1 MNSVLLIIVSFIVTP
16 FFGFCQLKKINFS
29 SKESKG
35 ITVNDKRFLILWNKV
50 KFNHSNTIM
59 FCDSAIY
66 ERVNNSFVAYD
77 NVKINENDSLHIY
90 GDSIHYFG
98 NHEKAY
104 IYGNV
109 LVKSNRINLTTNTLI
124 YDQKLKIAY
133 YTNGAIVKDIEKGYE
148 IKSQKGIFNTQLQK
162 VFFRDNVQLDH
173 KDYKIISDSLV
184 YHTNTQKSDIIGN
197 AEIQTNKSSIFCNQ
211 GWFDSKNNKAS
222 FKKNVIIKSQNQLLY
237 ADSIFYNETSGIS
250 YAEGNVKIEDDSNNI
265 VIKGNYG
272 IYNEKI
278 DSMYVWKNA
287 SFSQINKSDTINIYA
302 DKFISFSDSIKRI
315 FICYNNAVID
325 GNLIQ
330 GDCDS
335 IFYNKTDSL
344 LKCIDKP
351 VIWMDEN
358 QISGEKLEFKIFEG
372 EIYKM
377 NVTDNSL
384 IITKKDSVHFDQI
397 KGNDINGFF
406 EKNELKIL
414 DVNDN
419 GQAIYYTLDESDSL
433 INEINIITC
442 ESMRIFIENNNI
454 EKIKFNKKPNGKT
467 EPLNNEKENLYLE
480 NFKVFPKK
488 TYQEKYLE
496 PNGESPKGN

>member
-1 MNSVLLIIVSFIVTP
+1 MKSIFLVLASIIVTSFS
-16 FFGFCQLKKINFS
+16 GLCQIKKINFS

-35 ITVNDKRFLILWNKV
+35 ITVNDKRLLILWNKV
-50 KFNHSNTIM
+50 KFNHRNTVM

-66 ERVNNSFVAYD
+66 ERINNSFVAYD

-98 NHEKAY
+98 NNEKAY

-109 LVKSNRINLTTNTLI
+109 LVKSNRINLRTNSLI
-124 YDQKLKIAY
+124 YDQNLKIAY
-133 YTNGAIVKDIEKGYE
+133 YNNGANVKDNEKGYE
-148 IKSQKGIFNTQLQK
+148 IKSQKGVYNTQLQN
-162 VFFRDNVQLDH
+162 VFFRKNVHLIH
-173 KDYKIISDSLV
+173 KDYDIISDSLI
-184 YHTNTQKSDIIGN
+184 YHTITQKSNIIGN
-197 AEIQTNKSSIFCNQ
+197 AEIQTKKSSIFCNK

-222 FKKNVIIKSQNQLLY
+222 FKKNIIVKSQNQLLY
-237 ADSIFYNETSGIS
+237 ADSIFYNETSGLL
-250 YAEGNVKIEDDSNNI
+250 YAEGNVKIKDDTNDI
-265 VIKGNYG
+265 IIEGDYG

-278 DSMYVWKNA
+278 DSIYVWGNA
-287 SFSQINKSDTINIYA
+287 SFSQFNKSDTINIFA
-302 DKFISFSDSIKRI
+302 DKFISFLDSNNRI

-344 LKCIDKP
+344 LKCVNKP
-351 VIWMDEN
+351 VIWMDAN

-372 EIYKM
+372 EIFNM
-377 NVTDNSL
+377 NVTNNSM
-384 IITKKDSVHFDQI
+384 IITKKDSIHYDQI
-397 KGNDINGFF
+397 KGDDINGFF
-406 EKNELKIL
+406 DKNELKIL
-414 DVNDN
+414 DINNN
-419 GQAIYYTLDESDSL
+419 GRAIYYSLDESDSL
-433 INEINIITC
+433 INEINNISC

-467 EPLNNEKENLYLE
+467 EPINNKKESQYLE
-480 NFKVFPKK
+480 DFKVFPKK

-496 PNGESPKGN
+496 ASGESPKGI

>member
-1 MNSVLLIIVSFIVTP
+1 MKSILLIIVSFIITSLSCY
-16 FFGFCQLKKINFS
+16 CQLKKINFS

-35 ITVNDKRFLILWNKV
+35 ITIKDKRFLILWNKV
-50 KFNHSNTIM
+50 KFNHNNTMM

-66 ERVNNSFVAYD
+66 ERVNNSFVAYN

-90 GDSIHYFG
+90 GDSVHYFG
-98 NHEKAY
+98 NDEKAY

-109 LVKSNRINLTTNTLI
+109 LVKSNRINLKTNSLI
-124 YDQKLKIAY
+124 YDQNLKIAY
-133 YTNGAIVKDIEKGYE
+133 YTNGATVKDIEKGYK
-148 IKSQKGIFNTQLQK
+148 IKSQKGVFNTQLRN
-162 VFFRDNVQLDH
+162 VFFRVNVQLVH

-197 AEIQTNKSSIFCNQ
+197 AEIQTEKSSIFCSK

-222 FKKNVIIKSQNQLLY
+222 FKKNIIIKSKNQILY
-237 ADSIFYNETSGIS
+237 ADSLFYNEASGLS
-250 YAEGNVKIEDDSNNI
+250 YAEGNVKIEDDSNEI
-265 VIKGNYG
+265 VIRGGYG

-278 DSMYVWKNA
+278 DSVYVWEYA
-287 SFSQINKSDTINIYA
+287 SFSQFNKSDTINIYA
-302 DKFISFSDSIKRI
+302 DKFISYLDSTQRI

-358 QISGEKLEFKIFEG
+358 QISGENLEFKIFEG
-372 EIYKM
+372 KIFNM
-377 NVTDNSL
+377 NVTDNSM
-384 IITKKDSVHFDQI
+384 IVTRKDSVHFDQI
-397 KGNDINGFF
+397 KGNNIYGFF
-406 EKNELKIL
+406 KKNELKIL

-419 GQAIYYTLDESDSL
+419 GQAIYYSLDESDSL
-433 INEINIITC
+433 INEINNISC

-467 EPLNNEKENLYLE
+467 EPINNKDENLYLE

-488 TYQEKYLE
+488 TYQEKYLK
-496 PNGESPKGN
+496 PSGESSKDN

>member
-1 MNSVLLIIVSFIVTP
+1 
-16 FFGFCQLKKINFS
+16 
-29 SKESKG
+29 
-35 ITVNDKRFLILWNKV
+35 
-50 KFNHSNTIM
+50 
-59 FCDSAIY
+59 
-66 ERVNNSFVAYD
+66 
-77 NVKINENDSLHIY
+77 
-90 GDSIHYFG
+90 
-98 NHEKAY
+98 
-104 IYGNV
+104 
-109 LVKSNRINLTTNTLI
+109 
-124 YDQKLKIAY
+124 
-133 YTNGAIVKDIEKGYE
+133 
-148 IKSQKGIFNTQLQK
+148 
-162 VFFRDNVQLDH
+162 
-173 KDYKIISDSLV
+173 
-184 YHTNTQKSDIIGN
+184 
-197 AEIQTNKSSIFCNQ
+197 
-211 GWFDSKNNKAS
+211 
-222 FKKNVIIKSQNQLLY
+222 
-237 ADSIFYNETSGIS
+237 
-250 YAEGNVKIEDDSNNI
+250 
-265 VIKGNYG
+265 
-272 IYNEKI
+272 
-278 DSMYVWKNA
+278 MYVWKNA

-302 DKFISFSDSIKRI
+302 DKFISFLDSIKRI

-351 VIWMDEN
+351 VIWMDKN

-372 EIYKM
+372 EIYNM

-384 IITKKDSVHFDQI
+384 IITKKDSIHFDQI

-433 INEINIITC
+433 INEINIISC
-442 ESMRIFIENNNI
+442 ESMRIFIKNNNI

-467 EPLNNEKENLYLE
+467 KPLNNEKENLYLE

>member
-1 MNSVLLIIVSFIVTP
+1 
-16 FFGFCQLKKINFS
+16 
-29 SKESKG
+29 
-35 ITVNDKRFLILWNKV
+35 
-50 KFNHSNTIM
+50 M

-98 NHEKAY
+98 NDEKAY

-222 FKKNVIIKSQNQLLY
+222 FKKNVNIKSQNQLLY
-237 ADSIFYNETSGIS
+237 AIVYFYNETSGLS

-265 VIKGNYG
+265 
-272 IYNEKI
+272 
-278 DSMYVWKNA
+278 
-287 SFSQINKSDTINIYA
+287 
-302 DKFISFSDSIKRI
+302 
-315 FICYNNAVID
+315 
-325 GNLIQ
+325 L
-330 GDCDS
+330 
-335 IFYNKTDSL
+335 
-344 LKCIDKP
+344 
-351 VIWMDEN
+351 
-358 QISGEKLEFKIFEG
+358 
-372 EIYKM
+372 
-377 NVTDNSL
+377 
-384 IITKKDSVHFDQI
+384 
-397 KGNDINGFF
+397 
-406 EKNELKIL
+406 
-414 DVNDN
+414 
-419 GQAIYYTLDESDSL
+419 
-433 INEINIITC
+433 
-442 ESMRIFIENNNI
+442 
-454 EKIKFNKKPNGKT
+454 
-467 EPLNNEKENLYLE
+467 
-480 NFKVFPKK
+480 
-488 TYQEKYLE
+488 
-496 PNGESPKGN
+496 

>member
-1 MNSVLLIIVSFIVTP
+1 MKSILLIIVSFIITS
-16 FFGFCQLKKINFS
+16 FSGFCQLKKINFS

-35 ITVNDKRFLILWNKV
+35 ITVNDKMFLILWNKV

-98 NHEKAY
+98 NDEKAY
-104 IYGNV
+104 IYGDV
-109 LVKSNRINLTTNTLI
+109 IVKSNRINLTTNTLI
-124 YDQKLKIAY
+124 YDQNLKIAY
-133 YTNGAIVKDIEKGYE
+133 YTNGAIVKDIEKGYK
-148 IKSQKGIFNTQLQK
+148 IKSQKGIFNTQLQN
-162 VFFRDNVQLDH
+162 VFFRNNVQLDH

-197 AEIQTNKSSIFCNQ
+197 AEIQTNKSSIYCNQ

-237 ADSIFYNETSGIS
+237 ADSIFYNETSGLS

-278 DSMYVWKNA
+278 DSMYVWENA
-287 SFSQINKSDTINIYA
+287 SFSQINKSDTIKIYA
-302 DKFISFSDSIKRI
+302 DKFISFSDNIKRI

-344 LKCIDKP
+344 LKCIDNP

-372 EIYKM
+372 EIYNM

-433 INEINIITC
+433 INEINIISC
-442 ESMRIFIENNNI
+442 ESMRIFIKNNNI

-467 EPLNNEKENLYLE
+467 EPVNNEKENLYLE